1 MQNTLNLLKRKPE
14 TEKGTFIEYIGE
26 ILYNVFKKFGELLVK
41 LIKRIIKEI
50 W

>member
-14 TEKGTFIEYIGE
+14 TEKGSFIEYIGE
-26 ILYNVFKKFGELLVK
+26 ILWKVFKKFGELFIK
-41 LIKRIIKEI
+41 LIKRIIKAI